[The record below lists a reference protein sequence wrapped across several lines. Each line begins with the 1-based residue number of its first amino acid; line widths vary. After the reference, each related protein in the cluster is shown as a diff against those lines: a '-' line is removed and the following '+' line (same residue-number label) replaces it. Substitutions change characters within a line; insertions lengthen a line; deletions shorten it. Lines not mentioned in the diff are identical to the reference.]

1 AIRISTGSAGGPVIG
16 YLNVESNSSFEEFE
30 CKLTSDIPTATDLFF
45 TFSGELKFDS
55 WSMYYDDPADD
66 EIIDAASNSLMLEPN
81 PAKDVVKVSGL
92 TDGDIVTITSMNG
105 VVVKAFVAESDDAE
119 VVVSDLASGIYVV
132 SNGSN
137 SVKLIK
143 E

>member
-1 AIRISTGSAGGPVIG
+1 LV
-16 YLNVESNSSFEEFE
+16 
-30 CKLTSDIPTATDLFF
+30 
-45 TFSGELKFDS
+45 
-55 WSMYYDDPADD
+55 
-66 EIIDAASNSLMLEPN
+66 
-81 PAKDVVKVSGL
+81 
-92 TDGDIVTITSMNG
+92 DGDIVTITSMNG